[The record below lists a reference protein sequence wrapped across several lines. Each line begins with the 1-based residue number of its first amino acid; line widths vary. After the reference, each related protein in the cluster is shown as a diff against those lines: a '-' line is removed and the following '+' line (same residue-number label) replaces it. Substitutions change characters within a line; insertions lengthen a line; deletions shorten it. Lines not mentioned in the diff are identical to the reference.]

1 MAARRRS
8 LRARILA
15 AFLLS
20 FAFFL
25 GAIGYGL
32 VEFRNVGQALE
43 VIDVGY
49 VPLSTAARRME
60 SSLVRL
66 EIDLDRADT
75 IELRRVA
82 AHRSRAALHHG
93 IIGERSSEA
102 KQALASIR
110 PTVTDPETLA
120 DLDRMDR
127 QLSLIAELNSD
138 LEAKTFAYL
147 DLAEQG
153 MDKQARLARPGLVNA
168 RRELDTAMSQL
179 TSAVDGRI
187 RRLAEETAAAQRTA
201 LIVSGGLSLAALC
214 LGSAMLLL
222 ATIALRPIGRM
233 TQEVERIGEGH
244 YEANLDVSSGDE
256 LGVLAERIN
265 AMAAAIRQR
274 DEDLRRRAED
284 ELKQRDRLARAERL
298 ALVGQMLAQIT
309 HEVRNPLNAMSL
321 NAELLAED
329 LDALPDDRRA
339 EALAML
345 GTVRSE
351 ITRLE
356 RTTEHYLVL
365 ARRPAPTLEPRDI
378 GALVRGVA
386 ALLDEQLR
394 RDGVELEL
402 DVPDLPPVEVDD
414 NQLRQA
420 LLNVV
425 RNASEAAAA
434 IIRFEVRLVDGDLFI
449 AVCDDGEGLSDEDA
463 ARAFDPFFTTKAS
476 GSGLGLAITRQ
487 ILEDHGGSVALEPVD
502 VGTRL
507 VLRLPT

>member
-32 VEFRNVGQALE
+32 VEFRHVGQALE
-43 VIDVGY
+43 VIDAGY

-60 SSLVRL
+60 ASLVRL
-66 EIDLDRADT
+66 EIDLDRADP

-93 IIGERSSEA
+93 IIAERADEA
-102 KQALASIR
+102 LEALEAVR
-110 PTVTDPETLA
+110 PLATDAETAA
-120 DLDRMDR
+120 DLDRMQR
-127 QLSLIAELNSD
+127 QLDLIGELNAS
-138 LEAKTFAYL
+138 LEQKTSAYL

-153 MDKQARLARPGLVNA
+153 LEKEAKVARPGLVNA
-168 RRELDTAMSQL
+168 RRELETALSQL

-187 RRLAEETAAAQRTA
+187 RRLAEETAQAQRTA
-201 LIVSGGLSLAALC
+201 LIVSGGLSLAALM

-233 TQEVERIGEGH
+233 TEEVRRIGEGH
-244 YEANLDVSSGDE
+244 YEVDLDVSSGDE
-256 LGVLAERIN
+256 LALLAERIN

-284 ELKQRDRLARAERL
+284 ELRQRDRLNRAERL

-329 LDALPDDRRA
+329 MDALPPERRA

-351 ITRLE
+351 IARLE
-356 RTTEHYLVL
+356 ATTEHYLTL
-365 ARRPAPTLEPRDI
+365 ARRPAPTLESQDP
-378 GALVRGVA
+378 GEVVRGVA
-386 ALLDEQLR
+386 ILLDEQLR
-394 RDGVELEL
+394 RRDVELTL
-402 DVPDLPPVEVDD
+402 DVPALDPVELDA

-425 RNASEAAAA
+425 RNASEAGASS
-434 IIRFEVRLVDGDLFI
+434 IRIEVRRDEDDLTI
-449 AVCDDGEGLSDEDA
+449 AVCDDGDGLSREDA
-463 ARAFDPFFTTKAS
+463 ERAFDPFFTTKAN
-476 GSGLGLAITRQ
+476 GSGIGLAITRQ
-487 ILEDHGGSVALEPVD
+487 ILEDHGGTVRLDD
-502 VGTRL
+502 VEEGTRL
-507 VLRLPT
+507 VLRIPA